1 MFARGKHRKG
11 VPLKTDYNYHKA
23 ALIIGVFLTLLCLA
37 SLLYLALP
45 PKEGGEYI
53 ADIFQDGALLYSIP
67 LSGARENQSFRLE
80 TVSGGFNE
88 IEISADGIRIRSASC
103 PDKLCVRQGFLQDS
117 GLPIVCLPN
126 RLVIRLRPA
135 DTGES
140 SGVPDAVTY

>member
-1 MFARGKHRKG
+1 MPAEISGKG
-11 VPLKTDYNYHKA
+11 STLKTDYNYNKT
-23 ALIIGVFLTLLCLA
+23 ALIIGAFLILLCLS

-53 ADIFQDGALLYSIP
+53 AEIFQNGTLHYSIP
-67 LSGARENQSFRLE
+67 LSGAQEGQSLRLE
-80 TVSGGFNE
+80 TENGGFNE

-117 GLPIVCLPN
+117 GLPMVCLPT

-135 DTGES
+135 DAGES
-140 SGVPDAVTY
+140 AGIPDAVTY